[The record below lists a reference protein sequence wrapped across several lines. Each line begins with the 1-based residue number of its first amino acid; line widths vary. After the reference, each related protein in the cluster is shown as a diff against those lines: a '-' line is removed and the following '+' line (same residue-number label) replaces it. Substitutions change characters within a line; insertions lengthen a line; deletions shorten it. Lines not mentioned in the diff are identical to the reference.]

1 MNYLGVT
8 VRSRPD
14 LCHRGVQ
21 AAGPARRSVWSASS
35 LESRALPARWLSSRQ
50 PGGLSSMSLST
61 PGDSRRLFL
70 LSLAL
75 APIAVLAGCGGGG
88 ETAVQPEIASKKLK
102 LRDDIKK
109 EGDAARK

>member
-1 MNYLGVT
+1 MNYLGVA

-14 LCHRGVQ
+14 LSHRGVQ
-21 AAGPARRSVWSASS
+21 AAGPARRSVWSAPS
-35 LESRALPARWLSSRQ
+35 LECRALPARRFSSPH

-61 PGDSRRLFL
+61 PADSRRLFL

-88 ETAVQPEIASKKLK
+88 GETAAQPEIANKKLK
-102 LRDDIKK
+102 VMEDIKK
-109 EGDAARK
+109 KGDAAL